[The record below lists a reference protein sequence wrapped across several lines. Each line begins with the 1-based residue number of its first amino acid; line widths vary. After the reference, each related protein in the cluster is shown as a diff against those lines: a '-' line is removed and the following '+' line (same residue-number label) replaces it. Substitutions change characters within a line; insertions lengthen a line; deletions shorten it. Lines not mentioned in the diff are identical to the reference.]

1 MKKPSISIQKPTL
14 PAAAALDFAT
24 GATNHATT
32 AIPELSQ
39 GESTSEQGK
48 RPQTAKTQTS
58 GLVPAGDV
66 RLTANISEEHHIKL
80 KIAAAKQRTTIGE
93 LIEQLIDKAL

>member
-24 GATNHATT
+24 GATNPVSETT
-32 AIPELSQ
+32 SGAHQ
-39 GESTSEQGK
+39 GVDNSTTGK
-48 RPQTAKTQTS
+48 RARTGKTQVS
-58 GLVPAGDV
+58 GLVPEGDV

-80 KIAAAKQRTTIGE
+80 KIAAARQRTTIGE